1 MALKSFQHEQHT
13 YSISYDIVNPL
24 AKHDLIVLHGW
35 GSNKEIMKQA
45 FEPYMDQFRHI
56 YIDLPGFGGS
66 INHAVLDT
74 VEYTRII
81 EVFLEL
87 IGAKKEIVVGH
98 SFGGKVATLLN
109 PDLLVLLSSAGIK
122 LPKPLAVKIKIRLAK
137 LMNILGLRQLS
148 SLFRAKDAKELNTL
162 MYETFKKVV
171 DEDFSQ
177 EFESFSKKALVCWG
191 EDDKATPLIAGQKI
205 KNLIKNSR
213 FTVYQ
218 GDHFFFLNRAKSI
231 ASEITEMFVK
241 PVSN

>member
-1 MALKSFQHEQHT
+1 MAQKSFQHDQHT
-13 YSISYDIVNPL
+13 YSISYEIVNPH

-45 FEPYMDQFRHI
+45 FEPFMDQFRHI

-74 VEYTRII
+74 AGYTRII

-87 IGAKKEIVVGH
+87 IGAKREIVVGH
-98 SFGGKVATLLN
+98 SFGGKIATLLN
-109 PDLLVLLSSAGIK
+109 PNLLVLLSSAGIR
-122 LPKPLAVKIKIRLAK
+122 LPKPLSVQIKIRLAK
-137 LMNILGLRQLS
+137 LMNLLGLRQLG

-177 EFESFSKKALVCWG
+177 EFERFRNKALVCWG
-191 EDDKATPLIAGQKI
+191 EKDKATPLVAGHEI
-205 KNLIKNSR
+205 ERLIKNNR

-231 ASEITEMFVK
+231 AAEIEDMFVK
-241 PVSN
+241 PGAR